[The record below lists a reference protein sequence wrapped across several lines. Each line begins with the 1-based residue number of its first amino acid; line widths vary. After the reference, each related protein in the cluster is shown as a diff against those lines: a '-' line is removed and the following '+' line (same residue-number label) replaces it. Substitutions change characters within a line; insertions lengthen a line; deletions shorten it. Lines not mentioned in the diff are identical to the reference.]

1 EEWHA
6 YIYDFGNGT
15 LLPLAKLPHTAD
27 YFLMDQMRKIQKSM
41 KRLREEVEYR
51 KRLFRQQEMS
61 HIKMYNALNEKKLPF
76 IFIVIDNFD

>member
-1 EEWHA
+1 
-6 YIYDFGNGT
+6 
-15 LLPLAKLPHTAD
+15 
-27 YFLMDQMRKIQKSM
+27 M

-76 IFIVIDNFD
+76 IFIVIDNFDIVKAKWMNSNLNLFS